1 MEFRSGAHKQS
12 GITHSTPYPTKE
24 RSPLEELTIFGSMPF
39 YSCAFRSLSPTT
51 DALALAEDEDKGC
64 VSSLLL
70 LSRLI
75 RENAC
80 TWLSS
85 NLKPIVEGI
94 KNQNAKRGP
103 GSKVTI
109 EAWRLMPHLR
119 LAFSL
124 IVEMVAVIDL
134 ADESLVSFKM
144 FDHLMEQVRTY
155 MCCPSWPLKAHFAS
169 SELPLPLSQSLF
181 SLFVF

>member
-1 MEFRSGAHKQS
+1 
-12 GITHSTPYPTKE
+12 
-24 RSPLEELTIFGSMPF
+24 MPF

-51 DALALAEDEDKGC
+51 DALALAEDEDKGHL
-64 VSSLLL
+64 SSLLL

-80 TWLSS
+80 VWLSS
-85 NLKPIVEGI
+85 NIKPIVEGL
-94 KNQNAKRGP
+94 KTQNSKREP

-124 IVEMVAVIDL
+124 IFEMVAAIEL
-134 ADESLVSFKM
+134 ADESLLGTKM
-144 FDHLMEQVRTY
+144 FDHLMEQVRLY
-155 MCCPSWPLKAHFAS
+155 AP
-169 SELPLPLSQSLF
+169 
-181 SLFVF
+181 